1 MNALSI
7 IYPLA
12 GTISGG
18 GWANSYFDAIRKD
31 CISHAGSI
39 SSIAMALACI
49 FIAFKFI
56 KMYYDFVSDEQHGGF
71 GGVRTWD
78 LLRPIVILIII
89 GNFGAF
95 LGAFD
100 SICNAVSSSLVSNMN
115 ARTSAVDAKLE
126 DELTRLANER
136 NLSKKEIREKAEQ
149 EASRTT
155 GIDNS
160 EISEYRQQIQS
171 LEGQYRPNPNIK
183 RGDTQAEVDRKTNA
197 ANQQLLANL
206 EANGELAEYLR
217 ITEAVKNHDARTD
230 RAIDNYKMEKKV
242 RKWIGDGG
250 SFLGKIVAW
259 LFNIFF
265 VIMMAYADIMLCILA
280 VFGPLTLSLS
290 LLDPFKQAFSS
301 WVGRYIEV
309 SLWKPIASG
318 LAWIT
323 LRAKSAIG
331 VNLWKAYAYAGAD
344 LSASAKQGTILG
356 ALGAECLIIFAG
368 IMAIFQTPSIANS
381 ILSIGSGTGEFG
393 KSSTGATQ
401 GAATGAVTGAASAVG
416 RGGQKLLKSVK
427 PSVGKSSKV

>member
-1 MNALSI
+1 MNVLSI

-12 GTISGG
+12 GAISGG

-100 SICNAVSSSLVSNMN
+100 SVCNAISSSLVSNMN

-126 DELTRLANER
+126 DELTRLAAER
-136 NLSKKEIREKAEQ
+136 DLSKKEIQEKAEQ

-155 GIDNS
+155 GIDS
-160 EISEYRQQIQS
+160 DEIKGYRERVQS
-171 LEGQYRPNPNIK
+171 LEDQYRPVTPVDPKNPFGANRTIAA
-183 RGDTQAEVDRKTNA
+183 DDRKLLENLKNA
-197 ANQQLLANL
+197 GLDS
-206 EANGELAEYLR
+206 EYLQKK
-217 ITEAVKNHDARTD
+217 EAVKEHDAHKNQV
-230 RAIDNYKMEKKV
+230 IKNYDMEKKV
-242 RKWIGDGG
+242 RKWIGEGG

-290 LLDPFKQAFSS
+290 LFDPFKQAFTS

-309 SLWKPIASG
+309 SLWKPVASG

-331 VNLWKAYAYAGAD
+331 VNLWRAYAYAGAD

-368 IMAIFQTPSIANS
+368 IMAIFQTPGIANA
-381 ILSIGSGTGEFG
+381 ILSIGSGAGEFG
-393 KSSTGATQ
+393 KSASGATQ
-401 GAATGAVTGAASAVG
+401 GAATGAVTGAASAAG
-416 RGGQKLLKSVK
+416 RGGQKLLKSV
-427 PSVGKSSKV
+427 GKSLRG